1 MSTSHYE
8 DESESEF
15 SYVQS
20 DIIPRQKITSS
31 QYSDDLPPPNL
42 SSRFNPTH
50 NLGRDSYMSSFSEY
64 SANLD
69 SNIAQPVSVKVVNEP
84 LVPTINRS
92 LSQKQ
97 QQEVRDQEYHLKQ
110 QLKNQLLK
118 DQELKEKLTEE
129 QQREKLEKRGS
140 KKLDTTKNYNQLTPD
155 YQYNTN
161 VENTIPPRSSKRPK
175 SEVIDTTNLQKE
187 IDQYKEKHPLPKG
200 HNKRISLVLSEDLDK
215 LMERANSLKSTTFT
229 FNDLPTDDSSSES
242 KSVNKSTDSI
252 ATPPLKYKGLP
263 PRPSVENLA
272 RARQASGKVNPP
284 EVTDISD
291 PVTPTQ
297 AKGHESEDEYH
308 SPLQSAVVP
317 PQDEPSDVPPR
328 SPQRTPES
336 QYPEDSP
343 VKQSPVQS
351 IKSPVQPTQPTFEPQ
366 DLEPTNKE
374 LKSVSSPPAPIPA
387 PVLSPV
393 IDRNSNR
400 SSLVSS
406 NSRINQTLPQPPMSD
421 NESVRS
427 NEPLIKHSTTDSK
440 RLSSGYMP
448 VDEPEYQLQDPQL
461 MKDYSPKGEAQEF
474 MKPQQVFDDE
484 QGSSVNEQGYPG
496 YPTHY
501 PEDESFHHIRPHLSP
516 EQLQEKEDAGEL
528 SDDKEPLPKTPE
540 DVPNAVMGME
550 GLVTPIPGQ
559 TTIPGEHPSQPMH
572 HSQLSQDKDLEE
584 YYDIEEPQIVSKPA
598 RAKSVKDSTKHPTR
612 TKSKKKR
619 KEKTKSQQLKPF
631 SYHTLINLL
640 ESINGTIIG
649 EEFNQ
654 LNLPMKE
661 KQLIEKIVDQ
671 LSRLTSDMVLD
682 EQRYEIGID
691 RLERALR
698 VLEGFM

>member
-8 DESESEF
+8 DELESEF

-140 KKLDTTKNYNQLTPD
+140 KKLDTTKNFNQLSPN
-155 YQYNTN
+155 YEYNTN

-187 IDQYKEKHPLPKG
+187 IDQYKENHPLPKG

-215 LMERANSLKSTTFT
+215 LMERANSLKCRTYT
-229 FNDLPTDDSSSES
+229 FNDLPTDDSSLEL
-242 KSVNKSTDSI
+242 KSINKSTDLI
-252 ATPPLKYKGLP
+252 ATPPLKYKSLP

-272 RARQASGKVNPP
+272 RARQASGKITPP
-284 EVTDISD
+284 EDYMED
-291 PVTPTQ
+291 PTTPIQ
-297 AKGHESEDEYH
+297 GKNESQDEFH
-308 SPLQSAVVP
+308 SPLQSAAAP
-317 PQDEPSDVPPR
+317 PVDATPDVPPR

-336 QYPEDSP
+336 VYPEDSP
-343 VKQSPVQS
+343 VKEAIVPPVY
-351 IKSPVQPTQPTFEPQ
+351 SPVQPNQPTFQPQ

-374 LKSVSSPPAPIPA
+374 LKSVSSPPPPIPA
-387 PVLSPV
+387 PVLSPL

-400 SSLVSS
+400 SSLASS

-421 NESVRS
+421 NESVHS
-427 NEPLIKHSTTDSK
+427 NEPLIKHETVDSK
-440 RLSSGYMP
+440 RISSGYMP

-496 YPTHY
+496 YPSHY

-516 EQLQEKEDAGEL
+516 EQQQAKEDEEL
-528 SDDKEPLPKTPE
+528 SEDKEPLPKTPE

-559 TTIPGEHPSQPMH
+559 TTIPGEHPAQPMH
-572 HSQLSQDKDLEE
+572 HPHLSHDKDMEE

-612 TKSKKKR
+612 TKLKKKR